1 MAACGSRFAYES
13 LRRSIAVEKTRS
25 ARMGDNVSKKGGARK
40 SVKRKPVKRSPRNST
55 LAEASPANK
64 RSKIARKPR
73 SAPKAPLL
81 YHPGRLI
88 DSERALEEGI
98 IKLIAIDPEIAG
110 ELREIGG
117 VPPLRQ
123 QEPGFAGLVRII
135 VAQQVSTASATA
147 IFKRVET
154 ILTPLTAETVAEASD
169 DKLRACGL
177 SSPKMRTLRALA
189 SAVVNDGFDLAG
201 LGSLAAEE
209 AHRALV
215 AVKGIGPWTADVFLL
230 FCLGHPDAFPAGDL
244 AVQEAAKMA
253 LGLPERPNA
262 RELEVIAERWR
273 PLRGIAARMLFAYYR
288 AMRQRVGMAL
298 ESV

>member
-1 MAACGSRFAYES
+1 
-13 LRRSIAVEKTRS
+13 
-25 ARMGDNVSKKGGARK
+25 MGDNVSKKGGARN
-40 SVKRKPVKRSPRNST
+40 SVKRKPVKRSAREPA
-55 LAEASPANK
+55 LAAASPANK
-64 RSKIARKPR
+64 RSKNARNPAVKTTKHRVPLKPK

-98 IKLIAIDPEIAG
+98 VKLIAIDPEIAG
-110 ELREIGG
+110 DLREIGG
-117 VPPLRQ
+117 LPPLRR

-135 VAQQVSTASATA
+135 VAQQVSTASASA

-154 ILTPLTAETVAEASD
+154 ILTPLTAQTVAEAGD

-177 SSPKMRTLRALA
+177 SSPKMRALRALA
-189 SAVVNDGFDLAG
+189 AAVANDGLNLAG
-201 LGSLAAEE
+201 LGALTAEA

-244 AVQEAAKMA
+244 AMQEAARMA
-253 LGLPERPNA
+253 LGLPKRPSA
-262 RELEVIAERWR
+262 RELETIAERWR

-288 AMRQRVGMAL
+288 AMRQRVGIAL